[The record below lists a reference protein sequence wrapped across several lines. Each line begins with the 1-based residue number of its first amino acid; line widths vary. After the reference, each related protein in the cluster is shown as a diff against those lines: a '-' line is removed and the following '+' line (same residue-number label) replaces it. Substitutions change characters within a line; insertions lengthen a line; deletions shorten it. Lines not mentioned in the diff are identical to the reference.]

1 MKRDE
6 LAGYLWSLPERV
18 LRSISAIAGG
28 AVQELGDVILPARVR
43 RSRLYDSLVGSTTR
57 FLVEQLGQVELEQP
71 GKTPLAEDFLVRRA
85 VGNVVEIAGL
95 AAFRASPVWV
105 LAALSDVAGA
115 GRELIAEIAS
125 ELQRE
130 GLLEQGRTFDSVD
143 QVLDGLER
151 TCGRLAEAVNT
162 PPLNV
167 DSLRQ
172 EWGKLRDESAQIP
185 RALLPSPK
193 RLWSQ
198 WTELKAEAAA
208 QQRSVVEL
216 SSVMA
221 LATIRELPENTRWL
235 SNAVRIGSRRTGE
248 VLARGLLDHYRTTL
262 AEIHKTGYVRYWL
275 REFRPYLKGAIQQF
289 SPSRSSTTQRLRARR
304 QKRNTRPPL

>member
-18 LRSISAIAGG
+18 VRSVSAVAGG
-28 AVQELGDVILPARVR
+28 AVQELGDVLLPARVR
-43 RSRLYDSLVGSTTR
+43 RSRLYHSLVGTTAR

-71 GKTPLAEDFLVRRA
+71 DRAAFPDDFVVRRA

-115 GRELIAEIAS
+115 GRELVAEIAF

-130 GLLEQGRTFDSVD
+130 GLLEPGRTFDSVD

-172 EWGKLRDESAQIP
+172 EWGKLRSEAAQIP
-185 RALLPSPK
+185 RARLPSPT
-193 RLWSQ
+193 RLWNQ
-198 WTELKAEAAA
+198 WTELN
-208 QQRSVVEL
+208 
-216 SSVMA
+216 A
-221 LATIRELPENTRWL
+221 LATIRQLPEDARWL

-248 VLARGLLDHYRTTL
+248 VLARGLLDHYRVTL
-262 AEIHKTGYVRYWL
+262 AEIRKTGYVRYWL
-275 REFRPYLKGAIQQF
+275 REFRPYLRGAIRQF
-289 SPSRSSTTQRLRARR
+289 SPSRGSTTQRLRARR
-304 QKRNTRPPL
+304 RGRNSKPPLS